1 MALRVLYPERG
12 GYHQSSTSSVK
23 GFHSVTPQFSNQLAL
38 LPLNPTFKTR
48 GLANQRLGEGVLV
61 PNQEHFRIK
70 IVLIATLSLGATI
83 DSFCRLWCCP
93 SLFRI
98 NLNSL
103 QVALI
108 VVEGPD

>member
-12 GYHQSSTSSVK
+12 GYHQSSTTSVK
-23 GFHSVTPQFSNQLAL
+23 AFHSVTPQFSNQLAL

-48 GLANQRLGEGVLV
+48 GPANQRLGEGVLV

-83 DSFCRLWCCP
+83 DSFCRLWRCAP
-93 SLFRI
+93 FFLMD
-98 NLNSL
+98 LNSPP
-103 QVALI
+103 VALI